1 MSTRGKN
8 FLDKWMAE
16 HVPNATTDDPLAIIY
31 LSDAAMEAA
40 GREGIS
46 PEEIIE
52 DVGSLLRVILTAMQH
67 RRGGLAD

>member
-8 FLDKWMAE
+8 FLDKSMAE

-46 PEEIIE
+46 PEEIE

>member
-46 PEEIIE
+46 PEE
-52 DVGSLLRVILTAMQH
+52 
-67 RRGGLAD
+67 